1 VLSCQCPL
9 NQVKRLQ
16 HLLEKFTRRRT
27 LRDAVQSFLRS
38 RDLLTEEKDITSFL
52 DKRLD
57 GVVFDDDK
65 KAICFLEFAPTVCP
79 GLMNVSPEQGGHCP
93 VRGPARRHLHVSAL
107 CTCSCPALRTR
118 LHPAQI
124 AGKVSRLLWLAASH
138 VCVA

>member
-1 VLSCQCPL
+1 MVLTDEDIHKEWNMLDIFMYIKSPL
-9 NQVKRLQ
+9 
-16 HLLEKFTRRRT
+16 
-27 LRDAVQSFLRS
+27 
-38 RDLLTEEKDITSFL
+38 
-52 DKRLD
+52 LD
-57 GVVFDDDK
+57 GEAFDDDK